1 MAMVGEEGP
10 LPLRFALAC
19 HTGNI
24 PEM

>member
-1 MAMVGEEGP
+1 VAMVGEEGP

>member
-10 LPLRFALAC
+10 LPLGSALLC

>member
-10 LPLRFALAC
+10 LPLGFALAC
-19 HTGNI
+19 HAGNI